1 MDIRFA
7 DKNDIP
13 VIQKLAYQIW
23 PEAYKFILSE
33 KQITYMLNLY
43 YSTFALEE
51 QFQKQQ
57 FILAVTNDQPVGF
70 AAFSSSTSNDYYLHK
85 LYVLTGEQ
93 NKGNGKALLQFI
105 INYIHNKKGTSL
117 VLQVNR
123 FNKAISFYQKQGF
136 TIIKEEDIDIGE
148 GWWMNDFQMKKIL

>member
-33 KQITYMLNLY
+33 KQITYMLNLL
-43 YSTFALEE
+43 YSTSTLEE
-51 QFQKQQ
+51 QFKKQQ
-57 FILAVTNDQPVGF
+57 FILAFTDQQPVGF
-70 AAFSSSTSNDYYLHK
+70 AAFSGIASNEYYLHK

-93 NKGNGKALLQFI
+93 QKGNGKALLQYI

-117 VLQVNR
+117 VLNVNR
-123 FNKAISFYQKQGF
+123 FNSAISFYQKQGF
-136 TIIKEEDIDIGE
+136 VNIKEEDIDIGE
-148 GWWMNDFQMKKIL
+148 GFWMNDYQMKKIF